1 MVNLANKVALI
12 YRKIGNTFDYSRII
26 GECGPER
33 ARTPLIREEP
43 FLPNGLNRT
52 GSIRSDIA
60 PRPPGPHIRA
70 MTGHDITVY
79 DPRKLARDERRVNR
93 GFWRKLRRVLGRIPF
108 GEDLLAA
115 YYCATDGETPS
126 WVKAVLMGAVAYF
139 VLPTHRHGLHS
150 PTGHSLLWKPKIH
163 GQARVAA

>member
-1 MVNLANKVALI
+1 
-12 YRKIGNTFDYSRII
+12 
-26 GECGPER
+26 
-33 ARTPLIREEP
+33 
-43 FLPNGLNRT
+43 
-52 GSIRSDIA
+52 
-60 PRPPGPHIRA
+60 

-115 YYCATDGETPS
+115 YYCATDRETPS

-139 VLPTHRHGLHS
+139 VLPADLLPDFIAVLGFTDDASVLMAALSAVGGHIREPHRERAKAKLGELAGE
-150 PTGHSLLWKPKIH
+150 PPE
-163 GQARVAA
+163 

>member
-1 MVNLANKVALI
+1 
-12 YRKIGNTFDYSRII
+12 
-26 GECGPER
+26 
-33 ARTPLIREEP
+33 
-43 FLPNGLNRT
+43 
-52 GSIRSDIA
+52 
-60 PRPPGPHIRA
+60 

-108 GEDLLAA
+108 AEDLLAA

-139 VLPTHRHGLHS
+139 VLPADLLPDFIAVLGFTDDASVLMAALSAVGGHIREPHRERAKAKLGELAGES
-150 PTGHSLLWKPKIH
+150 
-163 GQARVAA
+163 RE